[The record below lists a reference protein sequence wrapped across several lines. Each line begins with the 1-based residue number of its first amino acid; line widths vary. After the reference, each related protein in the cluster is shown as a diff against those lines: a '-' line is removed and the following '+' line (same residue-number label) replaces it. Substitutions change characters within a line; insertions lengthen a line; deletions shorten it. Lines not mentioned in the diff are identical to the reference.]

1 MSCTLEADA
10 LVRPSGT
17 FAALRVRNYRLH
29 SLANLVSITGTWM
42 QVVAQN
48 WMVLELT
55 GSTTALGASV
65 GIQALPTV
73 ALSLWGGVLADRV
86 DRRRLLMWIH
96 LGHALLALALVVLAV
111 GGLHSVAPLLLIS
124 FLSGSLS
131 AIEAPASGSFAT
143 ELVPRGLL
151 GNAIALGSAISSAG
165 RVAGMALAGVLV
177 ASFGAAP
184 VFALNAASYVV
195 AIAGLAALRVDELEP
210 APRVPRAPGQLREG
224 IAYVLRDRRLVVLFV
239 LAWFLSGFGRN
250 FQVTMAAM
258 TAGPLGTGASGYGQ
272 ASMVFAVGAFVGAF
286 AAARAGA
293 STRKV
298 LVLASLAA
306 AVGQG
311 LAGMAPNMGT
321 FLAALAPAAVGAV
334 VIDTAVSSLAQLGSH
349 EAIRGRVL
357 AVLGLVGTSATAF
370 GGPALGWVGDRLG
383 ARASLVV
390 GAAVAAT
397 ATLAAVRVWRSESGA
412 QAVEPANSRRPARPA
427 RSATTSATAT
437 ALTNAR
443 PTSPATEVATLPD
456 SPLMA

>member
-1 MSCTLEADA
+1 MSPTSTADPR
-10 LVRPSGT
+10 VRPST
-17 FAALRVRNYRLH
+17 FGALRIRNYRLH

-86 DRRRLLMWIH
+86 DRRRLLMAIH
-96 LGHALLALALVVLAV
+96 LGHAVLALTLVVLAV

-143 ELVPRGLL
+143 ELVPPALL
-151 GNAIALGSAISSAG
+151 GSAIALGSAISSAG
-165 RVAGMALAGVLV
+165 RVVGMALAGVLV

-184 VFALNAASYVV
+184 VFALNAASYLV
-195 AIAGLAALRVDELEP
+195 AIGGLAGLRASELQP

-224 IAYVLRDRRLVVLFV
+224 LRYVLADRQLIVLFA

-306 AVGQG
+306 AVGQAV
-311 LAGMAPNMGT
+311 AGMAPGMGT
-321 FLAALAPAAVGAV
+321 FLVALAPAAVGAV
-334 VIDTAVSSLAQLGSH
+334 IIDTAVNSLAQLGSH
-349 EAIRGRVL
+349 ESIRGRVL
-357 AVLGLVGTSATAF
+357 SVLGLVGTSATAF

-397 ATLAAVRVWRSESGA
+397 ATLVAVKVWRGEARA
-412 QAVEPANSRRPARPA
+412 QAVSATSPARRAP
-427 RSATTSATAT
+427 RSAATSATAT
-437 ALTNAR
+437 ALTSTR
-443 PTSPATEVATLPD
+443 PASPATEVAALPE